1 MKNIRTVKQLNE
13 ALKDGLCVY
22 YGEKCG
28 HYEFYLNVKDDKGGQ
43 WVPDTKLVRDLVIKC
58 RERGLLKFGY

>member
-1 MKNIRTVKQLNE
+1 MKKIRTVKQLNE
-13 ALKDGLCVY
+13 ALKDGLGVY

-43 WVPDTKLVRDLVIKC
+43 WVLTLN
-58 RERGLLKFGY
+58 